1 MQTTLAYQLLRTFT
15 KQDIREAR
23 KWLASPYHNQR
34 EDLQQLFEQLATT
47 APEGLPLSREQAW
60 KALFSNQPYDDQQL
74 RLLLSYLY
82 RCLENFLLHREAE
95 QAPWLQQHLL
105 LAAYRKRGLDS
116 HFQKAFR
123 KLQKERSAET
133 LRPPEYHLAQY
144 WLEQERYQE
153 ESTRGRT
160 RELNLQELED
170 QLTSA
175 FMSMKLRQGCF
186 LLAHEAVYKASYRIA
201 LEEALLELATQ
212 LPYRNIPSVSV
223 YLHCYRMLRFPEEDA
238 NFTAFRTRFFQSI
251 GLFPHPE
258 LRDLFLLAINFCIR
272 KINQTAEGYLR
283 EALELYQKGLETEA
297 LLENGILSRFT
308 YNNAIGIALR
318 LQDLDWAEYFLHHYR
333 PYLEAEQQE
342 AAFSLNAA
350 RLAFARR
357 QYGQVLALLQRADY
371 RDLINNMVAKT
382 LQMKAYYE
390 LDEYDLLEAH
400 LRSMRAFLRRK
411 RRMGYHQ
418 QNYLNIIRYT
428 QKLLTLNPMD
438 KEAVKFLEKEIRKTE
453 PLTEKEWLLGKVV
466 KV

>member
-1 MQTTLAYQLLRTFT
+1 MQNTLACQLLRTFT

-34 EDLQQLFEQLATT
+34 DDLRLLFEQLA
-47 APEGLPLSREQAW
+47 AAAVEGQPLPREQAW
-60 KALFSNQPYDDQQL
+60 HALFPNQPYDAQQL

-82 RCLENFLLHREAE
+82 RCLEDFLRQREAE

-116 HFQKAFR
+116 HFQKAYR
-123 KLQKERSAET
+123 KLHKQQGAEA

-160 RELNLQELED
+160 RELNLQELEG
-170 QLTSA
+170 QLTTA
-175 FMSMKLRQGCF
+175 FLSLKLRQGCF

-201 LEEALLELATQ
+201 LEEALLELAGQ
-212 LPYRNIPSVSV
+212 APYRNVPAVRV
-223 YLHCYRMLRFPEEDA
+223 YARCFRMLRFPEEDRHFA
-238 NFTAFRTRFFQSI
+238 DFQNQLFQSI
-251 GLFPHPE
+251 GLFPQPE

-283 EALELYQKGLETEA
+283 EALELYQKGLETEV
-297 LLENGILSRFT
+297 LLENGALSRFT

-318 LQDLDWAEYFLHHYR
+318 LQEYGWAERFLNHYR
-333 PYLEAEQQE
+333 PYLEASQQE
-342 AAFSLNAA
+342 AAYSLNAA

-357 QYGQVLALLQRADY
+357 QYGQVLAHLQRADY

-382 LQMKAYYE
+382 LQMKAYCE
-390 LDEYDLLEAH
+390 LEEFDLLEAH
-400 LRSMRAFLRRK
+400 LRTMRAFLRRK
-411 RRMGYHQ
+411 RHIGYHQ

-428 QKLLTLNPMD
+428 QKLLALNPMD
-438 KEAVKFLEKEIRKTE
+438 KEAAKALEEEIRNAE
-453 PLTEKEWLLGKVV
+453 PLTEKGWLLGKAR
-466 KV
+466 KG

>member
-1 MQTTLAYQLLRTFT
+1 MQNTLVYTLLRTFT

-34 EDLQQLFEQLATT
+34 EDLPLLFEKLAAA
-47 APEGLPLSREQAW
+47 APEGLSLSREQAW
-60 KALFSNQPYDDQQL
+60 QALHSGQPYDDQQL

-82 RCLENFLLHREAE
+82 RCLEDFLQQREAE

-105 LAAYRKRGLDS
+105 LTAYRKRGLDS
-116 HFQKAFR
+116 HFQKAYR
-123 KLQKERSAET
+123 KLHKQQKAESQ
-133 LRPPEYHLAQY
+133 RPPEHHLAQY

-153 ESTRGRT
+153 ESTLGRT
-160 RELNLQELED
+160 REHNLQELED
-170 QLTSA
+170 QLTCA
-175 FMSMKLRQGCF
+175 FLSMKLRQGCF

-201 LEEALLELATQ
+201 LEEALLGLATQ
-212 LPYRNIPSVSV
+212 EPYRDIPAISV
-223 YLHCYRMLRFPEEDA
+223 YCHCYRMLRFPEQDQY
-238 NFTAFRTRFFQSI
+238 FTTFQSRLFQSI
-251 GLFPHPE
+251 GLFPQAE

-283 EALELYQKGLETEA
+283 EALELYQKGLETEV
-297 LLENGILSRFT
+297 LLENGDLSRFT

-318 LQDLDWAEYFLHHYR
+318 LQEFDWAERFLHHYR
-333 PYLEAEQQE
+333 PYLEAGQEE

-357 QYGQVLALLQRADY
+357 QYGQVLAHLQRADY

-390 LDEYDLLEAH
+390 LEEFDLLEAH

-411 RRMGYHQ
+411 RHIGYHQ
-418 QNYLNIIRYT
+418 QNFLNIIRYT
-428 QKLLTLNPMD
+428 QKLLALNPMD
-438 KEAVKFLEKEIRKTE
+438 REAGKALEESIRNAE
-453 PLTEKEWLLGKVV
+453 PLTEKEWLLEKVGRV
-466 KV
+466 

>member
-1 MQTTLAYQLLRTFT
+1 MENTLVYQLLRTFT

-34 EDLQQLFEQLATT
+34 EDLPLLFEQLVAA

-60 KALFSNQPYDDQQL
+60 QALHSEQPYDDQQL
-74 RLLLSYLY
+74 RLVLSYLY
-82 RCLENFLLHREAE
+82 RCLEDFLRQREAE

-105 LAAYRKRGLDS
+105 LAAYRKRGLDG
-116 HFQKAFR
+116 HFQKAYR
-123 KLQKERSAET
+123 KLHKQQKEET
-133 LRPPEYHLAQY
+133 QRPPEYYLAQY

-153 ESTRGRT
+153 ESTLGRT
-160 RELNLQELED
+160 REHNLQELEG
-170 QLTSA
+170 QLTTA
-175 FMSMKLRQGCF
+175 FLGMKLRQGCF

-201 LEEALLELATQ
+201 LEEALLGLATQ
-212 LPYRNIPSVSV
+212 EPYRDIPAISV
-223 YLHCYRMLRFPEEDA
+223 YCHCYRMLRFPEQDQY
-238 NFTAFRTRFFQSI
+238 FTTFQSRLFQSI
-251 GLFPHPE
+251 GLFPQAE

-272 KINQTAEGYLR
+272 QINQTAEGYLR
-283 EALELYQKGLETEA
+283 EALELYQKGLETEV
-297 LLENGILSRFT
+297 LLENGDLSRFT

-318 LQDLDWAEYFLHHYR
+318 LQEFDWAERFLHHYR
-333 PYLEAEQQE
+333 PYLEAEQEE

-357 QYGQVLALLQRADY
+357 QYGQVLAHLQRADY

-390 LDEYDLLEAH
+390 LDEFDLLESH

-411 RRMGYHQ
+411 RHISYHQ

-428 QKLLTLNPMD
+428 QKLLALNPMD
-438 KEAVKFLEKEIRKTE
+438 REMAKALEEEIRNVE
-453 PLTEKEWLLGKVV
+453 PLTEKGWLVEKVGNI
-466 KV
+466 

>member
-1 MQTTLAYQLLRTFT
+1 MQNTLAYQLLRTFA

-34 EDLQQLFEQLATT
+34 EDLPLLFEQLAAA
-47 APEGLPLSREQAW
+47 APEGQPLPRKQAW
-60 KALFSNQPYDDQQL
+60 QAVYPNRPYDDQQL

-82 RCLENFLLHREAE
+82 RCLEDFLLQRETE

-116 HFQKAFR
+116 HFQKAYR
-123 KLQKERSAET
+123 KLHKHQRAET
-133 LRPPEYHLAQY
+133 QRPPEYHLARY

-153 ESTRGRT
+153 ESTLGRT
-160 RELNLQELED
+160 REHNLQELED
-170 QLTSA
+170 QLTCA
-175 FMSMKLRQGCF
+175 FLSMKLRQGCF

-201 LEEALLELATQ
+201 LEEALLGLATQ
-212 LPYRNIPSVSV
+212 EPYRDIPAISV
-223 YLHCYRMLRFPEEDA
+223 YCHCYRMLRFPEQDQY
-238 NFTAFRTRFFQSI
+238 FTTFQSRLFQSI
-251 GLFPHPE
+251 GLFPQAE

-272 KINQTAEGYLR
+272 QINQTAEGYLR
-283 EALELYQKGLETEA
+283 EALELYQKGLETEV
-297 LLENGILSRFT
+297 LLENGDLSRFT

-318 LQDLDWAEYFLHHYR
+318 LQEFDWAERFLHHYR
-333 PYLEAEQQE
+333 PYLEAEQEE

-357 QYGQVLALLQRADY
+357 QYGQVLAHLQRADY

-390 LDEYDLLEAH
+390 LDEFDLLESH

-411 RRMGYHQ
+411 RHISYHQ

-428 QKLLTLNPMD
+428 QKLLALNPMD
-438 KEAVKFLEKEIRKTE
+438 REMAKALEEEIRNVE
-453 PLTEKEWLLGKVV
+453 PLTEKGWLVEKVGNI
-466 KV
+466 

>member
-1 MQTTLAYQLLRTFT
+1 MQTALVYTLLRTFT

-34 EDLQQLFEQLATT
+34 EDLQQLFEQLAAT
-47 APEGLPLSREQAW
+47 APDNQPLSREQAW
-60 KALFSNQPYDDQQL
+60 QALHPNEPYNDQQL

-82 RCLENFLLHREAE
+82 RCLEDFLRQREAE
-95 QAPWLQQHLL
+95 QSPWLHQHLL

-116 HFQKAFR
+116 HFQKAYR
-123 KLQKERSAET
+123 KLDKQQRSEPR
-133 LRPPEYHLAQY
+133 RPPEYHLAQY

-170 QLTSA
+170 QLTTA
-175 FMSMKLRQGCF
+175 FLSMKLRQGCF
-186 LLAHEAVYKASYRIA
+186 LLAHETVYKASYHIA
-201 LEEALLELATQ
+201 LEVALLDLAGEE
-212 LPYRNIPSVSV
+212 PYRNIPAVSI
-223 YLHCYRMLRFPEEDA
+223 YAHCFRMLRFPEEDA
-238 NFTAFRTRFFQSI
+238 HFTAFRARLFQSI
-251 GLFPHPE
+251 GLFPRAE

-283 EALELYQKGLETEA
+283 EALELYRKGLETEA
-297 LLENGILSRFT
+297 LLENGTLSRFT

-318 LQDLDWAEYFLHHYR
+318 LEEFGWAEHFLNHYR
-333 PYLEAEQQE
+333 PFLEAGQQE

-357 QYGQVLALLQRADY
+357 QYGQVLAHLQRADY

-390 LDEYDLLEAH
+390 LSEFDLLEAH
-400 LRSMRAFLRRK
+400 LRTMKAFLRRK
-411 RRMGYHQ
+411 RHIGYHQ

-428 QKLLTLNPMD
+428 QKLLALNLVN
-438 KEAVKFLEKEIRKTE
+438 KEAVKALEEEIRNAE
-453 PLTEKEWLLGKVV
+453 PLTEKGWLLGKVLNV
-466 KV
+466 